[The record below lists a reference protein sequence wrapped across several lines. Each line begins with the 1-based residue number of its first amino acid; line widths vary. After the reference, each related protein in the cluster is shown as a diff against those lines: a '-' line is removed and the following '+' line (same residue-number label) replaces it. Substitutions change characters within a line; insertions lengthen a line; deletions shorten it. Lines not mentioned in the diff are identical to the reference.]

1 MRMQSNLGVE
11 VVVKVGVQLL
21 VRLGGW
27 VDKMKIIINSNKL
40 KLKLKLELS
49 LAKDTETVA
58 PTLFPV
64 DCLTASNYSH
74 AARANH

>member
-1 MRMQSNLGVE
+1 MKMKSKLVVE

-49 LAKDTETVA
+49 LAK
-58 PTLFPV
+58 
-64 DCLTASNYSH
+64 NQ
-74 AARANH
+74 

>member
-1 MRMQSNLGVE
+1 MKMKSKLVVE

-27 VDKMKIIINSNKL
+27 VDKMKIIINSN